1 MAPKSIIT
9 INHNANNSVFFFDEN
24 NGGVNINNKYYYNT
38 IKCYKYMTLTMILI
52 EIVWRV

>member
-9 INHNANNSVFFFDEN
+9 INHNANNSVFFDEN
-24 NGGVNINNKYYYNT
+24 NGGVNINNKYCYNT

-52 EIVWRV
+52 EIV